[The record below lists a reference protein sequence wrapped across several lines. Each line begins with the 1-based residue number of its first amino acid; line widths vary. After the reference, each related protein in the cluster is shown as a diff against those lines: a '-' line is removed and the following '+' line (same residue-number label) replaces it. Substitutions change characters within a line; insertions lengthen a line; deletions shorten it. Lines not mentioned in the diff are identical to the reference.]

1 MKGQQLR
8 SHIINTLFLS
18 GFFVAL
24 VASFVR
30 YYYLKE
36 FPVHI
41 EVSCDP
47 TTEKCF
53 HRDCETDDCPPNGFN
68 DYRQFDLSGA
78 VFATCDQVDGCA
90 NVCKND
96 KGACAAVICG
106 DAEGDVCSDTAKN

>member
-1 MKGQQLR
+1 MKSQQLR

-53 HRDCETDDCPPNGFN
+53 HRDCDTDECPPNGLE
-68 DYRQFDLSGA
+68 DYRQFDLPGN
-78 VFATCDQVDGCA
+78 VFTTCSEVDGCSD
-90 NVCKND
+90 VCK
-96 KGACAAVICG
+96 KEQGTCEEIVCG
-106 DAEGDVCSDTAKN
+106 DNEEDVCSTQ

>member
-8 SHIINTLFLS
+8 SYIINTLFLS
-18 GFFVAL
+18 GFVVAF

-47 TTEKCF
+47 ASEKCF
-53 HRDCETDDCPPNGFN
+53 HRDCSTDDCPPNGFN
-68 DYRQFDLSGA
+68 DYRQFSLQGSVFVTCNDL
-78 VFATCDQVDGCA
+78 DGC
-90 NVCKND
+90 NNLCKNNP
-96 KGACAAVICG
+96 GSCQETVCG
-106 DAEGDVCSDTAKN
+106 TTDGDVCSNQ